1 MTKHLNRRLLV
12 GLSFII
18 CQLSFGVVLTSC
30 SSDDDNETPVT
41 PTEQETPSEKELEQG
56 NDQRPN
62 WQSPNYDAF
71 EMTMSVEIR
80 LQDTLQAY
88 ASSQDLLCAT
98 INGEVRGVGLP
109 KQVGEEWVFPL
120 TVGSN
125 DGSIAMSLSYYCDRL
140 HRIFTTPWTRFDASA
155 MPMGVGGIYEPTFVE

>member
-1 MTKHLNRRLLV
+1 MI

-18 CQLSFGVVLTSC
+18 CQLSFSVALTSC
-30 SSDDDNETPVT
+30 SSDDDETPVN
-41 PTEQETPSEKELEQG
+41 PTEIETPNGKKLEQG
-56 NDQRPN
+56 SDQRPN
-62 WQSPNYDAF
+62 WQSPNYDAY

>member
-30 SSDDDNETPVT
+30 SSYDDETPVT
-41 PTEQETPSEKELEQG
+41 PTEQETPNEKKLEQG

-62 WQSPNYDAF
+62 WQSPNYDAY
-71 EMTMSVEIR
+71 EMTMSVEIV

-98 INGEVRGVGLP
+98 INGEVRGIALP
-109 KQVGEEWVFPL
+109 KQVGDEWVFPL

-125 DGSIAMSLSYYCDRL
+125 DGSIAISLSYYCDRL